1 MFRDELQRQRG
12 QAPRMLGQEL
22 PESLDLLQVEAPRTL
37 IEVVRTEVIR
47 RKFCILREESSQSA
61 FIEHTPRQDRDLIL
75 GTHRD
80 QVVQRRGIENV
91 EHRLH

>member
-1 MFRDELQRQRG
+1 MFRDELQSQSG
-12 QAPRMLGQEL
+12 QAPRMIGQEL
-22 PESLDLLQVEAPRTL
+22 PESLDFFQVEAPRPL
-37 IEVVRTEVIR
+37 IEVVRPEVIR
-47 RKFCILREESSQSA
+47 RKFRILREESGQST

-80 QVVQRRGIENV
+80 QAVQRCGIENV